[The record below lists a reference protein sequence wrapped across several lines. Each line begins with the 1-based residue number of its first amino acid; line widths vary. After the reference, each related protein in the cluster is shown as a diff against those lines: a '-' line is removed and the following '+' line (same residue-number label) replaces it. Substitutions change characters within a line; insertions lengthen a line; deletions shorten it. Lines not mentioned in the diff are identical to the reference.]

1 MHTMANARMGAL
13 APAAEPLAVLR
24 SRYGHAL
31 QGRGRNMGTKPETTV
46 QRILAIDDEKDMLDV
61 LRLTLGTQ
69 YDVMT
74 LSNPVDAYELID
86 LFEPDLVIVDVMM
99 PRITGFQLLELLQKN
114 ARTRNLPVIIVSAKS
129 SQHEIKHGYSLGAKV
144 YLTKPFEPERL
155 LRNIRAFFETN
166 ETPAQAKRHPIEAVQ
181 MHLQLKSCY
190 KSGAARLTGP
200 AIGEDGHEL
209 HPSIPRSHLRER
221 LDR

>member
-1 MHTMANARMGAL
+1 MHTLSNGTL
-13 APAAEPLAVLR
+13 GGVSPAADPQAILR
-24 SRYGHAL
+24 SRYGRAL
-31 QGRGRNMGTKPETTV
+31 QGRGQHMGTKQETAV

-61 LRLTLGTQ
+61 LRLTLGAQ

-114 ARTRNLPVIIVSAKS
+114 AKTRSLPVIIVSAKS

-144 YLTKPFEPERL
+144 YLTKPFEPDRL

-166 ETPAQAKRHPIEAVQ
+166 ESQGSTKRHPIEAVQ

-190 KSGAARLTGP
+190 KTGAARLAGP
-200 AIGEDGHEL
+200 ALSEDGHDL
-209 HPSIPRSHLRER
+209 HQNIPRSHLRDR
-221 LDR
+221 LDQ